1 MIFTESELQDI
12 TRCMDLFLSKRR
24 PAENMRHESDL
35 QYRIKG
41 HDIDIYELHATDDSK
56 KSKMVEHPSIKI
68 TYVEDTKQWTL
79 YAQTLNGTSIKMTPF
94 LLSASP
100 CALSIAMNLA
110 ASSAKFS
117 AQEQSRIDATSLKYK
132 ICK

>member
-1 MIFTESELQDI
+1 MIYTESELQDI

-24 PAENMRHESDL
+24 PADNMRHESDL

-68 TYVEDTKQWTL
+68 TYVEDTNQWTL
-79 YAQTLNGTSIKMTPF
+79 YWMRPNAEWHLYQDDTVPSF
-94 LLSASP
+94 
-100 CALSIAMNLA
+100 SIAM
-110 ASSAKFS
+110 
-117 AQEQSRIDATSLKYK
+117 RIVDRDEFG
-132 ICK
+132 CFFG